1 MAKFQDLLAAARKA
15 KGVSLREVERATGV
29 SNAYISQM
37 ESGGVAEPSPRKLQ
51 VLAKYYGLPY
61 GTLMNACGYVLPS
74 NSQATQSDTSS
85 FMGEKLTPEESA
97 AMGAFLHELRRRA
110 PGKKEK

>member
-1 MAKFQDLLAAARKA
+1 MAKFQELLAVARRA

-37 ESGGVAEPSPRKLQ
+37 ESGAVSEPSPRKLQ
-51 VLAKYYGLPY
+51 VLAKYYGLSY
-61 GTLMNACGYVLPS
+61 GTLMNACGYAIPS
-74 NSQATQSDTSS
+74 ASPASQSDAPT

-110 PGKKEK
+110 PSKKEK

>member
-1 MAKFQDLLAAARKA
+1 MPKFQELLATARKA

-37 ESGGVAEPSPRKLQ
+37 ESGAVAEPSPRKLQ
-51 VLAKYYGLPY
+51 ALAKYYGVPY

-74 NSQATQSDTSS
+74 ASQAAQSDAPM

-97 AMGAFLHELRRRA
+97 AMGAFLHELRKRTS
-110 PGKKEK
+110 GKKER

>member
-1 MAKFQDLLAAARKA
+1 MPKFQELMAAARKA

-37 ESGGVAEPSPRKLQ
+37 EGGAVAEPSPRKLH
-51 VLAKYYGLPY
+51 VLAKYYGLSY

-74 NSQATQSDTSS
+74 SS
-85 FMGEKLTPEESA
+85 GSAQPDAPTFLGEKLTAEESA

-110 PGKKEK
+110 PSKKEK

>member
-1 MAKFQDLLAAARKA
+1 MKFQELLAAARKA

-37 ESGGVAEPSPRKLQ
+37 ETGGVAEPSPRKLQ
-51 VLAKYYGLPY
+51 ALAKYYGLPY
-61 GTLMNACGYVLPS
+61 GTLMNACGYAVPS
-74 NSQATQSDTSS
+74 TLQPTQSDGPT
-85 FMGEKLTPEESA
+85 FMGEQLTPEESA

-110 PGKKEK
+110 PRKKDQ